1 MMSEV
6 FIVTLMKASDLLVQ
20 ALENEG
26 VKYIFGVPG
35 EENLDFLESLRD
47 SSIKL
52 IVTRHEQAAGFMAA
66 TYGRLTGRMGV
77 CLSTLGPGA
86 TNLMTAASYA
96 QLGGMPMMMITGQK
110 PIHRSKQGQFQ
121 IIDTVN
127 MMKPVTKYTRQIGS
141 GDRIPAIVREATRQA
156 ESERPGAVHLELPED
171 VAREESAAPILQAGR
186 PRRPRGNVKSIRN
199 LVQMIEFARQPLLL
213 IGAGANRKRVSESL
227 LKFVKKTGIYFF
239 TTQMG
244 KGVLPGDHP
253 QSLGTAALSS
263 GDYVHCAI
271 EKADL
276 IINVGHDVV
285 EKPPFFMEAG
295 GTKVVDINFFPAT
308 VDPVYFPQLELVG
321 DIADSFTKITNKI
334 VRREHWDFS
343 YFAKVKTDADQKIA
357 EKSDA
362 PNFPLLPQRIV
373 ADVQKIMGKDDII
386 ALDNGMYKLWFARNY
401 QALAPNT
408 VLLDNALATMGAG
421 LPSAMMAKILFPQ
434 KKVMAICGDGGFMMN
449 SQEIETA
456 QRLGLDLVVLILND
470 NGYGMIKWKQDH
482 MGFPSYGLDFCN
494 PDFVKYAQSY
504 GAQGHRIKR
513 ADELV
518 SVLERAFVVGGVHL
532 VEVPID
538 YRENVKVFTKELEGK
553 VCIV

>member
-1 MMSEV
+1 
-6 FIVTLMKASDLLVQ
+6 MKASDLFVQ

-35 EENLDFLESLRD
+35 EENLDFVESLRN

-52 IVTRHEQAAGFMAA
+52 IVTRHEQPAGFMAA

-96 QLGGMPMMMITGQK
+96 QLGAMPMMMITGQK
-110 PIHRSKQGQFQ
+110 PIHKSKQGQFQ

-127 MMKPVTKYTRQIGS
+127 MMKPVTKYTCQIGH

-156 ESERPGAVHLELPED
+156 EFERPGAVHLELPED
-171 VAREESAAPILQAGR
+171 VAAEETTAPLYRSGK
-186 PRRPRGNVKSIRN
+186 PRRPRGNVKSIRST
-199 LVQMIEFARQPLLL
+199 VQMIEKAKHPLLL
-213 IGAGANRKRVSESL
+213 IGAGSNRKRVSEML
-227 LKFVKKTGIYFF
+227 HRFVKKTGIYFF
-239 TTQMG
+239 NTQMG
-244 KGVLPGDHP
+244 KGVLPGDHA

-263 GDYVHCAI
+263 GDYVHCAV

-285 EKPPFFMEAG
+285 EKPPFFMEKN
-295 GTKVVDINFFPAT
+295 GTPVIDVNFFPAT
-308 VDPVYFPQLELVG
+308 VDQVYFPQLELIG
-321 DIADSFTKITNKI
+321 DIADSFYKITNKI
-334 VRREHWDFS
+334 VRQEHWDNS
-343 YFAKVKTDADQKIA
+343 YFAKVKAVAETKIS

-362 PNFPLLPQRIV
+362 PNFPMLPQRIV
-373 ADVQKIMGKDDII
+373 ADVQAVMGNEDII

-401 QALAPNT
+401 RAHCTNT

-421 LPSAMMAKILFPQ
+421 LPSAMMAKMIFPK

-449 SQEIETA
+449 SQEVETA
-456 QRLGLDLVVLILND
+456 LRLKLDLVIVILND

-482 MGFPSYGLDFCN
+482 MNFPSFGLDFGN
-494 PDFVKYAQSY
+494 PDFVKYAESY
-504 GAQGHRIKR
+504 GAKGHRVEKTEDFVPMLN
-513 ADELV
+513 A
-518 SVLERAFVVGGVHL
+518 AFESGGVHL
-532 VEVPID
+532 IEVPID
-538 YRENVKVFTKELEGK
+538 YSENIKVFTDELK
-553 VCIV
+553 DKACVA